1 MSGDGLN
8 FLSIYELASQIAQ
21 KKISPREVVDVHLRH
36 IDALN
41 PEINAFITV
50 CADEAAEDAKKA
62 EDEIQNGGYRGP
74 LHGIPIGVKDI
85 VDTAGVRT
93 TQGSSFFPNNVPAAD
108 AECVR
113 KLRAAGAVIIGK
125 CNTHEFAA
133 GSTTVN
139 PHYGPSRNPW
149 CTERVSGGSSG
160 GSGAAV
166 AAFMCPG
173 AVGTDTGGSIRGP
186 ASACGTMGLKPTYGR
201 VSLRGI
207 FPNSPSLDHAGP
219 LARTARD
226 CGLLLQAM
234 AGYDPADPGSEE
246 RETPDFCARIGEGVA
261 GMRFGICED
270 LYFAENDESVQR
282 GFASAIET
290 VKGLG
295 GVIVHV
301 RYPYAQRTNE
311 VRGAIAG
318 AELAVVHR
326 ERLSA
331 HPGMFGDDVRERLES
346 VSRVTLDDYVDA
358 CRARRTLTRE
368 MEKVFDAVDI
378 LLAPGYPCPA
388 APIAT
393 AMGTVNGREVPFSG
407 LGRPQMGPYNLFGFP
422 VMAAPSGFSAD
433 GLPVSVQFVGP
444 PWEEARVLQASH
456 AFEEA
461 TPEVQ
466 NKKPPMFGG

>member
-1 MSGDGLN
+1 MPT
-8 FLSIYELASQIAQ
+8 E
-21 KKISPREVVDVHLRH
+21 
-36 IDALN
+36 
-41 PEINAFITV
+41 
-50 CADEAAEDAKKA
+50 
-62 EDEIQNGGYRGP
+62 
-74 LHGIPIGVKDI
+74 
-85 VDTAGVRT
+85 
-93 TQGSSFFPNNVPAAD
+93 D

-113 KLRAAGAVIIGK
+113 KLKAAGAVIIGK

-139 PHYGPSRNPW
+139 PHYGPCRNPW
-149 CTERVSGGSSG
+149 DTERVAGGSSG
-160 GSGAAV
+160 GSGASV
-166 AAFMCPG
+166 AAFMCPA

-226 CGLLLQAM
+226 CGLMLQAM
-234 AGYDPADPGSEE
+234 AGYDPADPGSED
-246 RETPDFCARIGEGVA
+246 RETPDFCALIGQGIE
-261 GMRFGICED
+261 GMRFGLCED
-270 LYFAENDESVQR
+270 LYLGENDESVQK
-282 GFASAIET
+282 GFEQAIET
-290 VKGLG
+290 VKRLG

-301 RYPYAQRTNE
+301 RYPLAAKMNE
-311 VRGAIAG
+311 VRGIIAG

-326 ERLSA
+326 ERFST
-331 HPGMFGDDVRERLES
+331 HPEMFGEDVRDRLES
-346 VSRVTLDDYVDA
+346 VNRVTLDDYVRA
-358 CRARRTLTRE
+358 CRERRIVTRE
-368 MEKVFDAVDI
+368 MEKVFGEIDI

-393 AMGTVNGREVPFSG
+393 MMGSVNGVEMPFSG
-407 LGRPQMGPYNLFGFP
+407 LGRPQTGPYNLFGFP
-422 VMAAPSGFSAD
+422 AMAAPSSYSAD

-466 NKKPPMFGG
+466 RKRPPMFAG